1 MLSYNDMSKLSS
13 IKTYLLIAYIVNIL
27 GLIGFVFAGIV
38 FIVLFSFIPTYS
50 YSNYYTIYNSGTAI
64 GFGLVIGII
73 FFICAIPSLLVLLR
87 VHRMRNAAIRGD
99 IATLKSMNSTAWAI
113 IALIFTGVLSGIML
127 LISLGPINELGQPPA
142 YPAYP
147 NYPQGQYPPP

>member
-1 MLSYNDMSKLSS
+1 MSKLSS
-13 IKTYLLIAYIVNIL
+13 IKTYLLIAFIVNIL

-38 FIVLFSFIPTYS
+38 FLTLFSFIPTYS
-50 YSNYYTIYNSGTAI
+50 YSYYGGYTTGTAI
-64 GFGLVIGII
+64 GVGLIIGII
-73 FFICAIPSLLVLLR
+73 FFIFAIPSLLVSLR
-87 VHRMRNAAIRGD
+87 VNRMRNAAIRGD
-99 IATLKSMNSTAWAI
+99 IATLKALNSTAWAI

-127 LISLGPINELGQPPA
+127 LISVGPINELGQPPA